1 MALQSFLRKV
11 LREGSLTV
19 RQPDGSAFTLG
30 DGSGPP
36 VAVAI
41 TSRRWLARLAANP
54 ALALGEAYMDGGLV
68 IEQGDIWDF
77 IDLIGRNAWRRPL
90 KRAGALQRW
99 WLDRRLQANARAAAR
114 RNVAHH
120 YDLSVDVDR

>member
-90 KRAGALQRW
+90 KPARALHRLGH
-99 WLDRRLQANARAAAR
+99 DRRQQANAEAREHAA
-114 RNVAHH
+114 VA
-120 YDLSVDVDR
+120 